1 MDLDW
6 LISQFQVLPVFNW
19 EVRYFAICWLD
30 LTFYLN
36 ILYDV
41 IYGYS
46 LLSIPFT
53 FNRSFG
59 NFDTA
64 SVSAFKHSLC
74 TFVPCKKILKL
85 KVTHTHTHTH
95 KHTYI
100 CYMYIT
106 VHHVPKCMSCHKAIV
121 VITGRAHCFH
131 DYIYVTLILFLWDL
145 STLCVVDHLWPL
157 IIHIYIYI
165 CIYIYTK
172 HMRGNLCGGVC
183 LMKLQG

>member
-1 MDLDW
+1 MIKVSTKLKRSQKGEFICLCRFDSCSACSFMVSVRKNVTQKKMTSKKKNNKTKKKKEKKKKMDTWMDLDW

-19 EVRYFAICWLD
+19 EVRYFTICWLD
-30 LTFYLN
+30 LTFYWN

-85 KVTHTHTHTH
+85 KVTHTHTHTP
-95 KHTYI
+95 T
-100 CYMYIT
+100 
-106 VHHVPKCMSCHKAIV
+106 
-121 VITGRAHCFH
+121 
-131 DYIYVTLILFLWDL
+131 
-145 STLCVVDHLWPL
+145 
-157 IIHIYIYI
+157 HI
-165 CIYIYTK
+165 
-172 HMRGNLCGGVC
+172 
-183 LMKLQG
+183 